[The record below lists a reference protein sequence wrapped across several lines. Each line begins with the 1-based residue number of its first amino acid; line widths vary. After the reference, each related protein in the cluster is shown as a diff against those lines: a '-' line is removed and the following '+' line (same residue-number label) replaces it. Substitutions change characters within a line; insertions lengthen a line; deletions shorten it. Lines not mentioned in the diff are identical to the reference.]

1 MRVIAIVLCLGFLYP
16 AAYTQSISS
25 SQKKQLARMA
35 NAKNA
40 QFQKALS
47 AADRKTL
54 ARMQITADSVARL
67 APGRSKTMAIQ
78 NFNRK
83 YAGFRSKIIKNARFD
98 QNAYLT
104 DIQRALP
111 QYKFQ
116 KSAKGLVAMKKSVLQ
131 KYSPKVNR
139 NTSFDRVV
147 RAKPVSQ
154 KTGSKSG
161 KSPAVFP
168 ANQLSERF
176 ERSSCSGGAY
186 QGSFQGGTEFS
197 SFATASLA
205 SGCETKRALGA
216 NVNVPSGVQNVRVR
230 ITLDGGFTLSTNAL
244 GALGYGHCQTEV
256 GIRIKGPGV
265 DKYYKDSDLISVAP
279 VMYFSEV
286 DYTESGTYVM
296 ETTFRPQSSGGTY
309 RVQAYGKTFSMGIAG
324 GMGVGYTHVDGVG
337 KVEVFFE

>member
-16 AAYTQSISS
+16 AAFSQSIST

-47 AADRKTL
+47 ADDRKTF
-54 ARMQITADSVARL
+54 ARMQNTADSLSRL
-67 APGRSKTMAIQ
+67 APGRSKTMAVQ

-83 YAGFRSKIIKNARFD
+83 YAGFRSKIVSKVRFD
-98 QNAYLT
+98 QNAYMT
-104 DIQRALP
+104 EIQKALP

-116 KSAKGLVAMKKSVLQ
+116 KSAKGLVAMNRSVLQ
-131 KYSPKVNR
+131 KYSPKVKR

-147 RAKPVSQ
+147 RAKPIAQ

-161 KSPAVFP
+161 KSPAVF
-168 ANQLSERF
+168 ASNQLSERF
-176 ERSSCSGGAY
+176 EQSSCSTGTY

-205 SGCETKRALGA
+205 SGCESKRALGA

-230 ITLDGGFTLSTNAL
+230 ITLDGGFTLSSNAF

-256 GIRIKGPGV
+256 GIRVKGPGV
-265 DKYYKDSDLISVAP
+265 DRFNKDSDLISIAP
-279 VMYFSEV
+279 VIYFSEV
-286 DYTESGTYVM
+286 EYNETGSYVM

-324 GMGVGYTHVDGVG
+324 GMGVGYTNVNGVG